1 MGQGKYGGKVYFNDQ
16 GAVLHI
22 IYDNKT
28 YFPDG
33 DADEWKFVKAKC
45 RSTVLMVLTL
55 LTFMTIQPWSYTH
68 CILS

>member
-1 MGQGKYGGKVYFNDQ
+1 
-16 GAVLHI
+16 LHI

-45 RSTVLMVLTL
+45 RSTVLMVLTAL
-55 LTFMTIQPWSYTH
+55 EVTYCTSVMLAKP
-68 CILS
+68 